1 MSKNKS
7 TSKLKQNF
15 SSGIEP
21 ADFSSLSP
29 PLVVVAD
36 VDLVD
41 EVTVV
46 IVVMGPAEVGTL
58 TNPRSLL
65 IVIMSLRFSCTH
77 IYFYHKFS

>member
-36 VDLVD
+36 VDLADV
-41 EVTVV
+41 VGIV
-46 IVVMGPAEVGTL
+46 IVVLGPAEVGTL

-65 IVIMSLRFSCTH
+65 IVIMSLRFSYTF
-77 IYFYHKFS
+77 IVL